1 MTLNEVGRGEA
12 EVERARRCVL
22 LSIIPCN
29 LPVECASRSDD
40 WPWHVK
46 ADLKTFQ
53 LTGETVMTMMS
64 AGGVH

>member
-46 ADLKTFQ
+46 ADLKTF
-53 LTGETVMTMMS
+53 S
-64 AGGVH
+64 